1 MSKIQQI
8 LIVNKILILKRILI
22 QLDYKNVDDIPN
34 DMIAELLEDEV
45 SNIEGI
51 SATTVV
57 DIRDYNT
64 YVSDLENRSSHFNYG
79 YEE

>member
-1 MSKIQQI
+1 MREGD
-8 LIVNKILILKRILI
+8 KILILKRILI
-22 QLDYKNVDDIPN
+22 QLDYKNVDDIPD

-45 SNIEGI
+45 SDIEGVT
-51 SATTVV
+51 AVTVI

>member
-1 MSKIQQI
+1 M
-8 LIVNKILILKRILI
+8 KRISI
-22 QLDYKNVDDIPN
+22 QLDYNNIDDIPN

-57 DIRDYNT
+57 EIRDYNT
-64 YVSDLENRSSHFNYG
+64 YVSDLENRSNHFNYG

>member
-1 MSKIQQI
+1 M
-8 LIVNKILILKRILI
+8 IVNKILILKRILI

-45 SNIEGI
+45 SNIEGVP
-51 SATTVV
+51 ATTVV

>member
-1 MSKIQQI
+1 MG
-8 LIVNKILILKRILI
+8 LIKILILKRILI

-51 SATTVV
+51 PATTVV

>member
-1 MSKIQQI
+1 MK
-8 LIVNKILILKRILI
+8 KILI
-22 QLDYKNVDDIPN
+22 QLDYNNVDDIPN

-45 SNIEGI
+45 SDIEGVT
-51 SATTVV
+51 AVTVI

-64 YVSDLENRSSHFNYG
+64 YVSDLENRSSQFNYG

>member
-1 MSKIQQI
+1 M
-8 LIVNKILILKRILI
+8 IVSKILILKRILI

>member
-1 MSKIQQI
+1 
-8 LIVNKILILKRILI
+8 
-22 QLDYKNVDDIPN
+22 
-34 DMIAELLEDEV
+34 MIAELLEDEV